1 MLLSEGSWLG
11 KSMLYEAKHLEF
23 FTHLWWTCQHCI
35 AALQRFCLRRIG
47 VFKKDLEREKSSK
60 LNKQTNKQSN
70 KETNIFDT
78 KWGGM
83 NFPSRRPNHSLRV
96 LQEPS
101 LLKFCHRFLWLLR
114 QPFPILPPSNNDAFF
129 PNFEPTKS
137 TPMGGGAGGGELAQP
152 DGGYSTLAY
161 TGASTP
167 KGTFSPSQYA

>member
-1 MLLSEGSWLG
+1 MDLST
-11 KSMLYEAKHLEF
+11 LYSRF
-23 FTHLWWTCQHCI
+23 
-35 AALQRFCLRRIG
+35 AALLLEKNRRFQEGPWKR
-47 VFKKDLEREKSSK
+47 KKFEI
-60 LNKQTNKQSN
+60 KQTNKQSN

-83 NFPSRRPNHSLRV
+83 NFPSRRPNHSLRI

-137 TPMGGGAGGGELAQP
+137 TPMGGGGRGEFAQP